1 MILPPFPDPLSNGYY
16 DTELIAEYALRA
28 INAYKASVS
37 KRQSHRKFNDDQ
49 VCEIRKLYAQHHY
62 PYKQVYRLY
71 PMSEVTF
78 INIKEHRGAYK

>member
-16 DTELIAEYALRA
+16 DTELMAEYALRA

-37 KRQSHRKFNDDQ
+37 KRQSHRKYLDDK
-49 VCEIRKLYAQHHY
+49 VTAIRELISKGLN
-62 PYKQVYRLY
+62 YKQVNKTY

-78 INIKEHRGAYK
+78 INIIKRRGAYK